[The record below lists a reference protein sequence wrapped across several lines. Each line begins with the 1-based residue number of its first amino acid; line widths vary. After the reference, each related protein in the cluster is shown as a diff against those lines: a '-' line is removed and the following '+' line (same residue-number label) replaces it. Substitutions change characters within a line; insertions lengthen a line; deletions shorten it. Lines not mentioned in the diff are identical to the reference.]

1 MSGPLLF
8 TQVEDKLLFKL
19 ASSSTKNDAVLSISP
34 NEHDFTLAASQDF
47 PARGDIRKIA
57 ALIGVIKLKTNKYA
71 IIANRVEDVG
81 KLNGNT
87 IFKLVEHKI
96 VPVNKDLRKD
106 NDESQYL
113 SLLETHLSNS
123 TLYFSYTYDLTN
135 SVQRNEELNAGSG
148 KAVWQKADERFF
160 WNHYVTQDLQKLS
173 IDDPRVS
180 DFIQP
185 MIYGYAKVVD
195 TVFNATPISI
205 GLITRRSRLRAGT
218 RYFRRGID
226 SEGNVSNFN
235 ETEQVL
241 LVQNGPNGDSDF
253 FSFLQTRGSVPV
265 YWAEV
270 NNLKY
275 KPSLVLGEN
284 SSLEA
289 TKKHFEEQKSLYG
302 ENFLVNL
309 VNQKG
314 YEVPVKEAYELA
326 VNSLYDP
333 KIHYVYFDF
342 HHECRKM
349 QWHRVK
355 LLINHLKEL
364 GLSSKDVFH
373 KTIGQ
378 DGSTKKIVS
387 KQQSVV
393 RTNCMDC
400 LDRTNVVQSVLA
412 HWVLQQEFETAG
424 VISSGDIWE
433 NDKKLLFEFQN
444 FWADNADA
452 VSCAYSGTGALKTD
466 FTRTGNRTK
475 VGALNDLMN
484 SLSRYY
490 QNNLTDGPR
499 QDSYDLFLGNF
510 KPFETTI
517 QSPFPD
523 RRPLLIQAVP
533 TIIYAAVTVIAATIF
548 FPKEHFTSFKNLA
561 FLFSSSAVLILATRF
576 IFQNGEQYVNWPK
589 LADLGFL
596 VAVHTH
602 DKEHQFRG
610 IKYVPSTKFSKPNV
624 LKRD

>member
-1 MSGPLLF
+1 M
-8 TQVEDKLLFKL
+8 
-19 ASSSTKNDAVLSISP
+19 
-34 NEHDFTLAASQDF
+34 
-47 PARGDIRKIA
+47 
-57 ALIGVIKLKTNKYA
+57 
-71 IIANRVEDVG
+71 
-81 KLNGNT
+81 
-87 IFKLVEHKI
+87 
-96 VPVNKDLRKD
+96 
-106 NDESQYL
+106 
-113 SLLETHLSNS
+113 
-123 TLYFSYTYDLTN
+123 
-135 SVQRNEELNAGSG
+135 
-148 KAVWQKADERFF
+148 
-160 WNHYVTQDLQKLS
+160 
-173 IDDPRVS
+173 
-180 DFIQP
+180 
-185 MIYGYAKVVD
+185 
-195 TVFNATPISI
+195 
-205 GLITRRSRLRAGT
+205 
-218 RYFRRGID
+218 
-226 SEGNVSNFN
+226 
-235 ETEQVL
+235 
-241 LVQNGPNGDSDF
+241 
-253 FSFLQTRGSVPV
+253 
-265 YWAEV
+265 
-270 NNLKY
+270 
-275 KPSLVLGEN
+275 VLGEN

-314 YEVPVKEAYELA
+314 YEVPVKKAYELA
-326 VNSLYDP
+326 VNSLCDP

-378 DGSTKKIVS
+378 NGSTKKIVS

-433 NDKKLLFEFQN
+433 NDKKLLFKFQN

-548 FPKEHFTSFKNLA
+548 FPKEHFTS
-561 FLFSSSAVLILATRF
+561 
-576 IFQNGEQYVNWPK
+576 
-589 LADLGFL
+589 
-596 VAVHTH
+596 
-602 DKEHQFRG
+602 
-610 IKYVPSTKFSKPNV
+610 
-624 LKRD
+624 